1 MKPIYI
7 SRNGNQEGPFSE
19 QQIKALLATR
29 EVSRDD
35 FAWQE
40 GMEDWQ
46 PLFHILTKPR
56 AEVLEDF
63 VPDSFKIND
72 PLRYK
77 MDGIYDSLLVYD
89 DYLTITPKGVLEGLK
104 GSKTIPFHS
113 ITAIQFKQAWL
124 SSGYLQFTIPG
135 GNESR
140 GGVLDAVTDENTFL
154 FDGAGNY
161 RAETIK
167 KYIETRMRE
176 IRTPKSVASSSL
188 SDELSKLADLKS
200 QGILSDEEFQAAKKR
215 LIN

>member
-19 QQIKALLATR
+19 QQIKALLATH

-46 PLFHILTKPR
+46 PLSHILTKPQ
-56 AEVLEDF
+56 AETLEDF

-77 MDGIYDSLLVYD
+77 MDEIDGSLSVYD
-89 DYLTITPKGVLEGLK
+89 DYLTITPKGILGLLNKGLK
-104 GSKTIPFHS
+104 GTKTIPFHS
-113 ITAIQFKQAWL
+113 ITAIQFKQAGL
-124 SSGYLQFTIPG
+124 TKGYLQFTIPG

-154 FDGAGNY
+154 FDGSGNY
-161 RAETIK
+161 HAETIK

-188 SDELSKLADLKS
+188 SDELSKLAV
-200 QGILSDEEFQAAKKR
+200 R
-215 LIN
+215 